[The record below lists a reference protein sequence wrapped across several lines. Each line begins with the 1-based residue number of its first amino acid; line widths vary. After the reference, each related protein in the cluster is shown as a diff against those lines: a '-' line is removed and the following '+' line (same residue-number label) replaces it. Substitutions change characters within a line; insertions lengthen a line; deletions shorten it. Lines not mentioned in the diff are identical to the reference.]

1 MIAGIVK
8 PVNLASLSSRSD
20 YSYET
25 VNLVIWMAVEEYMI
39 IMGAC
44 IPTLTPLFNIAVQ
57 KRSTS
62 KGTKSNPY
70 GASNP
75 KVSHRH
81 TFRSTGYSQFESDS
95 PEYPLRE
102 YHGDAW
108 AAASSKP
115 SERDSDEVEQGIGI
129 MKTTEVQ
136 VHAEDEAR

>member
-1 MIAGIVK
+1 MVAGIVK
-8 PVNLASLSSRSD
+8 TVNLASLSSRSD
-20 YSYET
+20 YSYDT

-57 KRSTS
+57 KSTS

-75 KVSHRH
+75 RASHRP
-81 TFRSTGYSQFESDS
+81 FRSTGYAQFASESH
-95 PEYPLRE
+95 EYPLRD
-102 YHGDAW
+102 YHSDVW
-108 AAASSKP
+108 IPTPSKN
-115 SERDSDEVEQGIGI
+115 SDRDSDEVEQGLAI

-136 VHAEDEAR
+136 VQADKN